1 MTCWG
6 KDPDRPY
13 FSSRYALVLGSR
25 ARSVAKG
32 DPGAILTRRKQ
43 RARTVRTTGIEERMR
58 RRRKEIMEEVGYDCK
73 GLVGKCR
80 GRSGYELWITPQW
93 LRDAIVRKKVELL
106 TTGTSMIFR

>member
-1 MTCWG
+1 MICPG

-43 RARTVRTTGIEERMR
+43 RARTVRTTGIDDIR
-58 RRRKEIMEEVGYDCK
+58 RR
-73 GLVGKCR
+73 
-80 GRSGYELWITPQW
+80 
-93 LRDAIVRKKVELL
+93 VRKV
-106 TTGTSMIFR
+106 SIRFI